1 MHIPFTKMHGL
12 GNNYIYINL
21 FEQQLP
27 EHVFVP
33 LAVAISDVNRGI
45 GSDGMVLIHPTD
57 AADCGMRIF
66 NKDGSEASN
75 CGNALRCVAKYVFD
89 RKMITSEHFTIQ
101 TKSGFNYVQIDA
113 VDDVAQSITINMGQ
127 PKFERAAM
135 PMTGDPTAH
144 VINEPFNV
152 DGETLHMTN
161 VFLGNPHAVF
171 FVDNIDE
178 APLYTLGEKI
188 EKHDVFPA
196 RTNVEFIEVVHETEL
211 QFRVW
216 ERGSG
221 VTEACGTGACGAVVA
236 AIVNGKCARNK
247 DVTVHLA
254 GGDLTIRWD
263 DAGDVW
269 MTGPAA
275 FIADGHFFYHVA
287 IQR

>member
-21 FEQQLP
+21 FDAEL
-27 EHVFVP
+27 EEGLLEP
-33 LAVAISDVNRGI
+33 LAIAISDVNRGI
-45 GSDGMVLIHPTD
+45 GSDGMVLIHRT
-57 AADCGMRIF
+57 AEADCGMRIF

-75 CGNALRCVAKYVFD
+75 CGNALRCVAKFVFD
-89 RKMITSEHFTIQ
+89 RGIIAREQFTIQ

-113 VDDVAQSITINMGQ
+113 DNEAAKSITINMGQ
-127 PKFERAAM
+127 PKFERSAM
-135 PMTGDPTAH
+135 PMIGEQTGH
-144 VINEPFNV
+144 VINEPFV
-152 DGETLHMTN
+152 VAGETLHMTN

-171 FVDNIDE
+171 FVDAIDD

-188 EKHDVFPA
+188 EKHDVFPE
-196 RTNVEFIEVVHETEL
+196 RTNVEFIEVVNETEL

-236 AIVNGKCARNK
+236 AIVNGKCARNE

-254 GGDLTIRWD
+254 GGDLLIRWD
-263 DAGDVW
+263 EVGDVW

-275 FIADGHFFYHVA
+275 FIADGTFFFE
-287 IQR
+287 QS